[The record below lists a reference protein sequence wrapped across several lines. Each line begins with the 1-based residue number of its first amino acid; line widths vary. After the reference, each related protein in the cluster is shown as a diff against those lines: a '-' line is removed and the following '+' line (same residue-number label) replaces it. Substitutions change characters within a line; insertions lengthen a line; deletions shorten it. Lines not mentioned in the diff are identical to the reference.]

1 MLITDFRP
9 NEGENEYAFLWR
21 VCSARENGELEAEWE
36 DIANLMNKCFR
47 TDESEYRTSSAYR
60 KPYQYAKM
68 FIENDVFSDQ
78 AAPIMSNDAEELI
91 RLRAELQKERVRL
104 HDERVQYNR
113 YVRDTARLE
122 QKLDEMEIQI
132 KTQADTRYIFPV
144 DVVPVAVDQKR
155 EMLVLLSDWHIG
167 LEFDNEFGRFN
178 REIAE
183 ERLHELTNEIY
194 IKKINHGCEVCN
206 IALLGDIING
216 RNCWGV
222 ALENREN
229 VIEQMVIASQMV
241 SDLMATLCNLF
252 AEVNF
257 VCVSGNH
264 SRLEKEKKD
273 SLKDERLDNLIGW
286 YVKSALKGFSN
297 FKPRVEVD
305 STVAELGICGQLYY
319 FAHGEFDV
327 TTQAGISKLAFM
339 LGAIP
344 YAVCIGHN
352 HTPALLDVNGVKVVQ
367 NGCLP
372 GSGNDYTVQNRMS
385 GLASQTILI
394 CNEDGIECMYPVVL
408 EH

>member
-1 MLITDFRP
+1 MQITDLRP
-9 NEGENEYAFLWR
+9 REGENEYAFLWR
-21 VCSARENGELEAEWE
+21 VCEARESGELEAEWGE
-36 DIANLMNKCFR
+36 IANLMNKTFR

-68 FIENDVFSDQ
+68 FVQHDVFSDQ
-78 AAPIMSNDAEELI
+78 AAPVMSENAEELM

-113 YVRDTARLE
+113 YVRDAARLE
-122 QKLDEMEIQI
+122 QKLDEIEMQI
-132 KTQADTRYIFPV
+132 TTKAQSRYNFPV
-144 DVVPVAVDQKR
+144 NIVPVTHDQKR

-178 REIAE
+178 RDIAE
-183 ERLHELTNEIY
+183 ERLQEFANEIFL
-194 IKKINHGCEVCN
+194 KKINHGCEICN
-206 IALLGDIING
+206 VALLGDIING

-229 VIEQMVIASQMV
+229 VIEQMTIASQML
-241 SDLMATLCNLF
+241 SDFLASLCSLF

-286 YVKSALKGFSN
+286 YVKSSLKHFTN
-297 FKPRVEVD
+297 FKPRAEVD
-305 STVAELGICGQLYY
+305 STVAELGICGRLYY

-339 LGAIP
+339 LGEIP

-352 HTPALLDVNGVKVVQ
+352 HTPAMLDVNGVKVIQ

-372 GSGNDYTVQNRMS
+372 GSGNDYTVQNRLS